1 MSNKKRFS
9 DDKLSTPSKIS
20 GLKLNNLIDLLPCSI
35 SIQNSELR
43 ILLVNHNFKKNFGD
57 ATGRLCYT
65 VYKGSNDVCP
75 SCPVKKSF
83 RDMRMHI
90 REETVQL
97 LNGTS
102 CQMLIQTSPI
112 MDDHGHVAAV
122 IDMATNISQVKTDQ
136 KELVTLG
143 QSIALLS
150 HGIKN
155 ILEGLEGGAYVVD
168 EGLKEGDLEFVKKG
182 WNIVSKNI
190 FNITDFVK
198 NILYASKT
206 RPLKYEIVSPGQL
219 VKDSLELFQ
228 EKAAGLRIRL
238 RRQLNPYVPDVRLDV
253 AGIRRMLNNLIWN
266 AIEACLH
273 DKKKKS
279 HFVSVKTDF
288 YDDDHILFEITDNGI
303 GMDQATQQNI
313 FEEFFST
320 KGSGGTG
327 LGLMVVQKIVN
338 KHGGRIEV
346 MSAPEK
352 VTTFTIIFKIDRQQ
366 LVNAIG

>member
-20 GLKLNNLIDLLPCSI
+20 GLKLNNLIELLPCSI

-43 ILLVNHNFKKNFGD
+43 ILLVNQNFKENFGD
-57 ATGRLCYT
+57 AIGKLCYT
-65 VYKGSNDVCP
+65 VYKGSNEVCP
-75 SCPVKKSF
+75 SCPVEKSF
-83 RDMRMHI
+83 RDKRMHI

-97 LNGTS
+97 LNGS
-102 CQMLIQTSPI
+102 ECQMLIQTSPI
-112 MDDHGHVAAV
+112 VDEHGDIAAV

-155 ILEGLEGGAYVVD
+155 ILEGLQGGAYVVD
-168 EGLKEGDLEFVKKG
+168 EGLKDEDLELVKRG
-182 WNIVSKNI
+182 WNIVNKNI
-190 FNITDFVK
+190 FEVTDFVK
-198 NILYASKT
+198 NILYSSKT
-206 RPLKYEIVSPGQL
+206 RPLIYENASPGQL
-219 VKDSLELFQ
+219 VKDSLALFQ

-238 RRQLNPYVPDVRLDV
+238 RQQINPYVPDVRLDI
-253 AGIRRMLNNLIWN
+253 AGVHRMLNNLIWN
-266 AIEACLH
+266 ALEACLQ

-288 YDDDHILFEITDNGI
+288 YDDDHFMFEITDNGI
-303 GMDQATQQNI
+303 GMDQATRQNI

-327 LGLMVVQKIVN
+327 LGLAVVEKIVD
-338 KHGGRIEV
+338 KHGGRIG
-346 MSAPEK
+346 
-352 VTTFTIIFKIDRQQ
+352 VTSTPGKGTKFKTIFKIK
-366 LVNAIG
+366 